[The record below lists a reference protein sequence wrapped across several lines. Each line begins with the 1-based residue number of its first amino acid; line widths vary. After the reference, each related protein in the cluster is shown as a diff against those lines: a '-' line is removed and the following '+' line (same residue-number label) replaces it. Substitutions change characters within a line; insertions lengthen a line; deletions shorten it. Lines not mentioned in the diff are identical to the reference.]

1 VPCTHAESPMVPLIR
16 LMVAA
21 LTLNACESHNGP
33 RPPAQGSRVS
43 SIAISVEAVLLNAT
57 DSAQNRVGSLT
68 YAGGLAL
75 TSTETTRLHGLSD
88 LEVFPDGRLI
98 AVSDEGD
105 LLRARVV
112 LDGRGTLTGVGEAQL
127 TKLVGLDGRPL
138 ETKEDGDA
146 EGLAVLPNGDLLVSF
161 ERRHR
166 IWRYP
171 AAGGL
176 PAEAPFPRVTL
187 LENAG
192 IEALFADPSRGPGA
206 YIAGAEASGLTWQCE
221 LQVGCD
227 PGPTVAKDEEFGLVA
242 GRRLPND
249 ATVWLLRSFSPAT
262 GNVLI
267 LRITD
272 PAGRSVDE
280 QRLQRP
286 LTVDNFEGLSAVP
299 HQDRGIRF
307 YLLSDDNFSTSQRTL
322 LLAFDWLAQSK

>member
-1 VPCTHAESPMVPLIR
+1 MER
-16 LMVAA
+16 
-21 LTLNACESHNGP
+21 
-33 RPPAQGSRVS
+33 
-43 SIAISVEAVLLNAT
+43 VLLNAT
-57 DSAQNRVGSLT
+57 DSSQNRVGSLT

-75 TSTETTRLHGLSD
+75 TSETTRLHGLSD

-112 LDGRGTLTGVGEAQL
+112 LDERGTLTGIGEAQL
-127 TKLVGLDGRPL
+127 TKLVGVNGLPL
-138 ETKEDGDA
+138 EAKEDGDA

-171 AAGGL
+171 AGGGR
-176 PAEAPFPRVTL
+176 PVEAPFPLVTL
-187 LENAG
+187 PENAG
-192 IEALFADPSRGPGA
+192 IEALFADPTRGPGA
-206 YIAGAEASGLTWQCE
+206 YIAGAEASGHTWQCE
-221 LQVGCD
+221 LQAGCD
-227 PGPTVAKDEEFGLVA
+227 PGPTVAKHEEFGLVA
-242 GRRLPND
+242 ARRLPND

-272 PAGRSVDE
+272 SAGRTVDE

-286 LTVDNFEGLSAVP
+286 LTVDNFEGVSAVP
-299 HQDRGIRF
+299 QQDRGIRF
-307 YLLSDDNFSTSQRTL
+307 YLLSDDNFSTRQRTL
-322 LLAFDWLAQSK
+322 LLAFDWRAQGK